1 MERAYAPNKVSRL
14 VSLLLLLAGLLV
26 VPVWIKAQSPRVEVS
41 VHALSDTSS
50 QKNSQPYFEARSLRV
65 DFRTQYPRQPPRY
78 RVKLLGDGYEQWLDV
93 GASTRAIY
101 TRLGGGTYAIL
112 VRDSANECESQ
123 VDFEIETTMFET
135 WWFWVITG
143 FYVLGVIGVVFYLL
157 FLYRYQQKLRLLRMR
172 EHVARD
178 LHDDMGSQLS
188 SISILSQNLEQ
199 MAQQNPDLA
208 RHYLARIGET
218 ARQVMDSMSDIVW
231 SVNPEKDGLP
241 HMAERMQAFASELFE
256 TSATELHFYLD
267 PELLKTT
274 LELTKRHDFYM
285 IFKEALT
292 NAARYAQATTV
303 AIRLERKQGLLHLS
317 IQDNGV
323 GFDPEHPPR
332 SQGGNGLRNMRA
344 RAVSIGATLL
354 ITSAE
359 GQGTTLLLTLPMR

>member
-1 MERAYAPNKVSRL
+1 MERAHAQPKGAGIL
-14 VSLLLLLAGLLV
+14 VFPILIFGLILIPLRV
-26 VPVWIKAQSPRVEVS
+26 RAQLPRVEVF
-41 VHALSDTSS
+41 VYALSETSN
-50 QKNSQPYFEARSLRV
+50 QKKPQGTFKARSLRIE
-65 DFRTQYPRQPPRY
+65 FQTQSPRLPPRY
-78 RVKLLGDGYEQWLDV
+78 KVKLLGDGYEQWLEV
-93 GASTRAIY
+93 GASHQVIF
-101 TRLGGGTYAIL
+101 TRLGGGKYAIL
-112 VRDSANECESQ
+112 VKDSANACEGQ
-123 VDFEIETTMFET
+123 ADFEIETTLFET

-208 RHYLARIGET
+208 RHYLKRIGET

-231 SVNPEKDGLP
+231 SVNPEKDALP

-256 TSATELHFYLD
+256 ASDTELHFFLA
-267 PELLKTT
+267 PELVKTT

-285 IFKEALT
+285 IFKEGVT

-303 AIRLERKQGLLHLS
+303 AIRLERKQEILHLS

-332 SQGGNGLRNMRA
+332 SQGGNGMRNMRV
-344 RAVSIGATLL
+344 RADKIGATLL
-354 ITSAE
+354 VTSAE
-359 GQGTTLLLTLPMR
+359 NQGTTLLLTLPMG

>member
-1 MERAYAPNKVSRL
+1 MAGAILNLLSLAAAQPVRITKIAPAPKRYVTRQTTQYKADSLHPLTLRFDQNNLFIYFEGGKKGEKYVYRL
-14 VSLLLLLAGLLV
+14 DKLLPYDISTANDFAFFSNVPSGEYEFSVRRESDPSGLTAKQKLV
-26 VPVWIKAQSPRVEVS
+26 LELPVWLRWWFLPMLFAYSLVFIS
-41 VHALSDTSS
+41 VII
-50 QKNSQPYFEARSLRV
+50 YFI
-65 DFRTQYPRQPPRY
+65 FKYRY
-78 RVKLLGDGYEQWLDV
+78 RQQL
-93 GASTRAIY
+93 RIF
-101 TRLGGGTYAIL
+101 
-112 VRDSANECESQ
+112 Q
-123 VDFEIETTMFET
+123 V
-135 WWFWVITG
+135 
-143 FYVLGVIGVVFYLL
+143 
-157 FLYRYQQKLRLLRMR
+157 R

-303 AIRLERKQGLLHLS
+303 AIRLERKQGMLHLS
-317 IQDNGV
+317 IQDDGV
-323 GFDPEHPPR
+323 GFDPDHPPR

-344 RAVSIGATLL
+344 RAGQA
-354 ITSAE
+354 SA
-359 GQGTTLLLTLPMR
+359 LRYCLPPPKTRELPCYLRSR

>member
-1 MERAYAPNKVSRL
+1 MERAYAQHKASKGL
-14 VSLLLLLAGLLV
+14 GLLLLIHGLALV
-26 VPVWIKAQSPRVEVS
+26 PLWVKAQQTRVEVF
-41 VHALSDTSS
+41 VHALSDTSNGNHP
-50 QKNSQPYFEARSLRV
+50 QGTFQARSLRIN
-65 DFRTQYPRQPPRY
+65 FRTQSPRRPPRY
-78 RVKLLGDGYEQWLDV
+78 KVKLLGDGYEQWLEV
-93 GASTRAIY
+93 GTSTQVIF
-101 TRLGGGTYAIL
+101 TRLGGGKYAIL
-112 VRDSANECESQ
+112 VGDSANECEGR
-123 VDFEIETTMFET
+123 VDFEIETTLFET

-143 FYVLGVIGVVFYLL
+143 IYVLGVIGVIFYLL

-208 RHYLARIGET
+208 RHYLKRIGET

-231 SVNPEKDGLP
+231 SVNPQKDALP
-241 HMAERMQAFASELFE
+241 HMAERMQGFASELFE
-256 TSATELHFYLD
+256 ASDTELHFFRD
-267 PELLKTT
+267 PELIKTT

-285 IFKEALT
+285 IFKEGVT

-303 AIRLERKQGLLHLS
+303 DIRLERKQEILHLS

-332 SQGGNGLRNMRA
+332 SQGGNGLRNMRV
-344 RAVSIGATLL
+344 RADKIGATLL
-354 ITSAE
+354 ISSLE
-359 GQGTTLLLTLPMR
+359 KQGTLLVLTLPMG

>member
-1 MERAYAPNKVSRL
+1 MERAYAQNK
-14 VSLLLLLAGLLV
+14 AGRLLV
-26 VPVWIKAQSPRVEVS
+26 PLILIICLMSVPRWANAQLPRVDIS
-41 VHALSDTSS
+41 VHALSDTSN
-50 QKNSQPYFEARSLRV
+50 QKRPQRTFKARSLHV
-65 DFRTQYPRQPPRY
+65 TFRTQSPRQPPHY
-78 RVKLLGDGYEQWLDV
+78 QVKLLGDGYEQWLEAGTSNQV
-93 GASTRAIY
+93 IF
-101 TRLGGGTYAIL
+101 TRLGGGNYAIL
-112 VRDSANECESQ
+112 VRDSANACEAK
-123 VDFEIETTMFET
+123 VDFEIETTLFET

-143 FYVLGVIGVVFYLL
+143 LYVLGVIGVIFYLL

-208 RHYLARIGET
+208 RHYLKRIGET

-231 SVNPEKDGLP
+231 SINPEKDALP

-292 NAARYAQATTV
+292 NSARYAQATTM
-303 AIRLERKQGLLHLS
+303 AIRLERKQGVLHLS
-317 IQDNGV
+317 IHDDGI
-323 GFDPEHPPR
+323 GFDPEKPPR

-344 RAVSIGATLL
+344 RATKIGATLL
-354 ITSAE
+354 ITSGE
-359 GQGTTLLLTLPMR
+359 DQGTTLLLTLPMG